1 MVPRICALRVVAGGL
16 RLPGRHTGVCRASR
30 AGVHVLAVL
39 RSPSFDE
46 EPTHPGAPSVVLV
59 HARGTAEEVAGG
71 APERVVLASLSI

>member
-1 MVPRICALRVVAGGL
+1 
-16 RLPGRHTGVCRASR
+16 
-30 AGVHVLAVL
+30 VLAVL